1 LSLAFHELIVQ
12 SVKRG
17 EERKAEAE
25 MKDFKYP
32 TGEELYALE
41 QWARRQRSKAMAELI
56 QAGFARVKPFLRN
69 VFSSSKAKSVQRH
82 AGHHA

>member
-1 LSLAFHELIVQ
+1 
-12 SVKRG
+12 
-17 EERKAEAE
+17 
-25 MKDFKYP
+25 
-32 TGEELYALE
+32 LYALE